1 MTSKSNENASS
12 NADRESQL
20 FKSALLLWQQ
30 DEKQQ
35 EAVDLLFEL
44 AEEGH
49 VESIKELFY
58 IFLRQGDLDEAATVL
73 NLEGTDPA
81 DSTVIYLHAELLE
94 AQGRFDPSVFAR
106 AAEAGSA
113 MAAFRLVNH
122 FVLTDRPEAKY
133 WFDQARKIGHR
144 FLDQYQEEIEVY
156 PEDRSF
162 IIVCGSDESNLN
174 LEVRIY
180 SKKDQVLLKKFD
192 DLEEAVSFCIEKNLG
207 FEVRYVGDEWPN
219 ASELAEDNSY
229 STYCRVI
236 PDRDLVVIWRD
247 SDLVWSGSS
256 EEIDEAIEYL
266 IENADQWWQLN
277 YCDFVR
283 QFEEEDEEGETT
295 SRESQR
301 SILPNTRSAYV
312 SKLEPR
318 IPGFRSSLV
327 SFEENKDDGFLNIN
341 YETSFEGLWFPCDFN
356 EPNKCLKGV
365 IHLALT
371 LGYGQVGYGTLEG
384 KSSALYEN
392 FPHSAAGWQDPKLLV
407 WLESISSEQDID
419 TAFTDALLFL
429 TEYAWAEDPGWT
441 FILNG
446 KGLRMSSVWTE
457 DSDIWGEREF
467 REELPLVDIQ
477 KMRHLWF
484 FGVLGED
491 SSYKDLQQL
500 EYENA
505 VLFQRSTGS
514 LDLKIDGDAKDAED
528 KYRIEDRPEIVAKP
542 TWGSFRKFWTD
553 CELTIT
559 PNLSGF
565 IDIEGGSVGIS
576 GKWFE
581 TCSSCYSKTSCSTC
595 GRKSTNSFQLRA
607 GNGDGIYSVF
617 EICFEEKA
625 VGALLILDEIGY
637 APAIMERIASTNEI
651 KDDDPDALAEFYKEF
666 YKDFYKSIGE
676 FDQSLPMHYLGDI
689 RVDENPIY
697 MKGDDPA
704 GILIFGESGEGKDSI
719 HSLVTLNNI
728 APGNYRSFVFAH
740 RNEENENILVP
751 RFVLILEENSANQ
764 IGLTEDF
771 ANVINLKD
779 EYERWSKSTV
789 FARIGE
795 KLAPYVISGNVD
807 WCNLRFAREIKVE
820 DYETAR
826 DVRMEWLS
834 WLLMLQS
841 YIPSKETQELILDSA
856 RKLDLS
862 PSILLKAR
870 GQFNHEL
877 FDE

>member
-1 MTSKSNENASS
+1 MTSKSNENTS
-12 NADRESQL
+12 DRESQL
-20 FKSALLLWQQ
+20 FNSAVLLWQQ
-30 DEKQQ
+30 EDKQQ

-44 AEEGH
+44 AQEGH
-49 VESIKELFY
+49 VDSIKELFY
-58 IFLRQGDLDEAATVL
+58 IFLSQGDTDEAATVL
-73 NLEGTDPA
+73 NLEGADPA
-81 DSTVIYLHAELLE
+81 HSTLIYLHAELLE
-94 AQGRFDPSVFAR
+94 AQGNFDPSAFAR

-122 FVLTDRPEAKY
+122 FVLTDRSEAKY
-133 WFDQARKIGHR
+133 WFVKAKKIGHR
-144 FLDQYQEEIEVY
+144 FLDQYQELIDVY

-162 IIVCGSDESNLN
+162 IIVCGSDESNTD
-174 LEVRIY
+174 LEVRVF
-180 SKKDQVLLKKFD
+180 SKKSQVLLEKFD
-192 DLEEAVSFCIEKNLG
+192 DLEDAVSFCIEKKLG

-219 ASELAEDNSY
+219 ISELAEDNSY

-236 PDRDLVVIWRD
+236 PDRDLIVIWRD

-283 QFEEEDEEGETT
+283 QFEEENEGDQAT
-295 SRESQR
+295 SRESQTR
-301 SILPNTRSAYV
+301 ILPNTRKTFD
-312 SKLEPR
+312 SKLAPR

-327 SFEENKDDGFLNIN
+327 SFEENEGDGFLNIN
-341 YETSFEGLWFPCDFN
+341 YEASFEGLWFPCDIN
-356 EPNKCLKGV
+356 EPDKCLKGV

-371 LGYGQVGYGTLEG
+371 LGYGQAGYGTLEG
-384 KSSALYEN
+384 KSSSLYAN
-392 FPHSAAGWQDPKLLV
+392 FPHSAAGWQDSNLLD
-407 WLESISSEQDID
+407 WLDSISSEQDTD
-419 TAFTDALLFL
+419 TAFTDALIFL
-429 TEYAWAEDPGWT
+429 TEDAWEADPGWT

-491 SSYKDLQQL
+491 TSFKDLRQL

-505 VLFQRSTGS
+505 VLFQHSIGS
-514 LDLKIDGDAKDAED
+514 LDLKEDDDAENTGSEH
-528 KYRIEDRPEIVAKP
+528 RIGDSPEIVAEP
-542 TWGSFRKFWTD
+542 NWGSFRMFWTD

-576 GKWFE
+576 GKWLD
-581 TCSSCYSKTSCSTC
+581 TCSSCYSKISCSVC
-595 GRKSTNSFQLRA
+595 GRNSTNNFQLRA

-617 EICFEEKA
+617 EISFDEKA
-625 VGALLILDEIGY
+625 VGAFLILDEFGY
-637 APAIMERIASTNEI
+637 APAIMARIASTNEV
-651 KDDDPDALAEFYKEF
+651 KDDDPDALAAFYKEF

-704 GILIFGESGEGKDSI
+704 GILIFGEAGEGKDSI

-728 APGNYRSFVFAH
+728 VPGNYRSFVFAH

-751 RFVLILEENSANQ
+751 RFVLMLEENSANQ

-771 ANVINLKD
+771 ANAINLKD

-807 WCNLRFAREIKVE
+807 WCNLRFARELKVE

-826 DVRMEWLS
+826 NVRMEWLS
-834 WLLMLQS
+834 WLLMLQA
-841 YIPSKETQELILDSA
+841 YFPSKETQELILDSA
-856 RKLDLS
+856 RELDLS
-862 PSILLKAR
+862 TSILLKAR

>member
-44 AEEGH
+44 AQEGH
-49 VESIKELFY
+49 VDSINELFY
-58 IFLRQGDLDEAATVL
+58 IFLNQGDIDEAATVL
-73 NLEGTDPA
+73 KLGGADPA
-81 DSTVIYLHAELLE
+81 HSTLIYLHAELLE
-94 AQGRFDPSVFAR
+94 AQGKFDPSAFAR

-122 FVLTDRPEAKY
+122 FVLTDRLEAKY
-133 WFDQARKIGHR
+133 WFVKARKIGHR
-144 FLDQYQEEIEVY
+144 FLDQYQEVIEVY

-162 IIVCGSDESNLN
+162 VLVCGSDESNLN

-180 SKKDQVLLKKFD
+180 SKKDQDLLEKFD
-192 DLEEAVSFCIEKNLG
+192 DLEEAITFCIEKNSG

-219 ASELAEDNSY
+219 TSELAEDNSY

-247 SDLVWSGSS
+247 SDLVWSGST

-295 SRESQR
+295 SRESQT
-301 SILPNTRSAYV
+301 SILLNTRSAYV

-407 WLESISSEQDID
+407 WLDSISSEQDID

-505 VLFQRSTGS
+505 VLFHLSTGS
-514 LDLKIDGDAKDAED
+514 LDVKIDGDAKDAED
-528 KYRIEDRPEIVAKP
+528 KHRIEDRP
-542 TWGSFRKFWTD
+542 
-553 CELTIT
+553 
-559 PNLSGF
+559 
-565 IDIEGGSVGIS
+565 SVGS
-576 GKWFE
+576 
-581 TCSSCYSKTSCSTC
+581 
-595 GRKSTNSFQLRA
+595 RKHINH
-607 GNGDGIYSVF
+607 
-617 EICFEEKA
+617 
-625 VGALLILDEIGY
+625 
-637 APAIMERIASTNEI
+637 
-651 KDDDPDALAEFYKEF
+651 
-666 YKDFYKSIGE
+666 
-676 FDQSLPMHYLGDI
+676 FD
-689 RVDENPIY
+689 
-697 MKGDDPA
+697 
-704 GILIFGESGEGKDSI
+704 
-719 HSLVTLNNI
+719 
-728 APGNYRSFVFAH
+728 
-740 RNEENENILVP
+740 
-751 RFVLILEENSANQ
+751 
-764 IGLTEDF
+764 
-771 ANVINLKD
+771 
-779 EYERWSKSTV
+779 
-789 FARIGE
+789 
-795 KLAPYVISGNVD
+795 
-807 WCNLRFAREIKVE
+807 
-820 DYETAR
+820 
-826 DVRMEWLS
+826 
-834 WLLMLQS
+834 
-841 YIPSKETQELILDSA
+841 
-856 RKLDLS
+856 
-862 PSILLKAR
+862 
-870 GQFNHEL
+870 
-877 FDE
+877 